1 VLQLVT
7 FACKKDVPEHSLEG
21 DQINVIMKHNEE
33 LERSISV
40 AVGYYGPRQAESAI
54 RKSRDTLVSDLHRI
68 ACLLYVNRAVHRV
81 SDTDFRHK
89 RLANE
94 GILLLEE
101 MKTCQHAWP
110 LFIIACE
117 ASSDWQRLKVLE
129 VLERSRH
136 DERRRANHIHL
147 TQQLVETVWKQQDLS
162 DETPIDH
169 LTILDAVIGAVPF
182 IPPFA

>member
-1 VLQLVT
+1 MLQLVT

-21 DQINVIMKHNEE
+21 DQINVIVKYNEE

-40 AVGYYGPRQAESAI
+40 AVGYYGPHHAGSAI

-81 SDTDFRHK
+81 PDTDFRHK

-94 GILLLEE
+94 GILLLGE

-117 ASSDWQRLKVLE
+117 ATDDEQRLKILRVFE
-129 VLERSRH
+129 SSRY
-136 DERRRANHIHL
+136 DERRRSNHIHL
-147 TQQLVETVWKQQDLS
+147 TQQLVESVWKQQDLS
-162 DETPIDH
+162 DETPIDY